1 MDVNEHSIKVEN
13 TAHFVSLGELN
24 KETKEIW
31 IVCHGY
37 GQLAKFFIR
46 KFKVLQKEGVY
57 IVAPQGFHKFYLK
70 GFSGRVG
77 ASWMTKEN
85 RDDEIT
91 DHCNFLEQLTD
102 HLIHSASKNCKINVL
117 GFSQGAAT
125 ISRWC
130 LQTKH
135 TINTFVLWAGKIAS
149 DFDFAQY
156 KSKHHDTNNYFVFGT
171 KDQFYA
177 VKTIEEYKTEMQD
190 LDAIWISYEGNHSI
204 HSDTLLRINTLGH

>member
-1 MDVNEHSIKVEN
+1 MGVNEHSIKVEN
-13 TAHFVSLGELN
+13 TAHYVSLGELN
-24 KETKEIW
+24 RGTKEIW

-46 KFKVLQKEGVY
+46 KFKILQKESVY

-85 RDDEIT
+85 RGDEIT
-91 DHCNFLEQLTD
+91 DHCNFLEQLTGN
-102 HLIHSASKNCKINVL
+102 LINSASKNCKINVL

-149 DFDFAQY
+149 DFDFDKY
-156 KSKHHDTNNYFVFGT
+156 KSKHPNTNNYIVFGI

-177 VKTIEEYKTEMQD
+177 VKTIKEYEIEMKD
-190 LDAIWISYEGNHSI
+190 LDATWISYDGDHSI
-204 HSDTLLRINTLGH
+204 HSNTLHIINTLDH

>member
-1 MDVNEHSIKVEN
+1 MGVNEHSIKVEN
-13 TAHFVSLGELN
+13 TAHYVSLGKLN

-46 KFKVLQKEGVY
+46 KFKVLQKEGVH

-149 DFDFAQY
+149 DFDYAKYQ
-156 KSKHHDTNNYFVFGT
+156 SIHHNTKNYIVFGT
-171 KDQFYA
+171 KDEFYA
-177 VKTIEEYKTEMQD
+177 GKTIEEYKKEMQD
-190 LDAIWISYEGNHSI
+190 LDAIWISYEGGHSI
-204 HSDTLLRINTLGH
+204 HSDTLHTINTLGH

>member
-1 MDVNEHSIKVEN
+1 MGVNEHSIKVEN
-13 TAHFVSLGELN
+13 TAHYVSLGELN
-24 KETKEIW
+24 KGTKEIW

-46 KFKVLQKEGVY
+46 KFKILQKESVY

-85 RDDEIT
+85 RGDEIT
-91 DHCNFLEQLTD
+91 DHCNFLEQLTGN
-102 HLIHSASKNCKINVL
+102 LINSASKNCKINVL

-149 DFDFAQY
+149 DFDFDKY
-156 KSKHHDTNNYFVFGT
+156 KSKHPNTNNYIVFGT
-171 KDQFYA
+171 RDQFYP
-177 VKTIEEYKTEMQD
+177 VKTRIEYKTEMKE
-190 LDAIWISYEGNHSI
+190 LDAAWISYDGDHSI
-204 HSDTLLRINTLGH
+204 HSDTLHTINTLGH

>member
-1 MDVNEHSIKVEN
+1 MGVNEHTIKVEN
-13 TAHFVSLGELN
+13 TAHYVSLGKLN

-46 KFKVLQKEGVY
+46 KFKVLQKEGVH

-149 DFDFAQY
+149 DFDYAKYQ
-156 KSKHHDTNNYFVFGT
+156 SIHHNTNNYIVFGT
-171 KDQFYA
+171 KDEFYA
-177 VKTIEEYKTEMQD
+177 RKTIEEYKKEMQD
-190 LDAIWISYEGNHSI
+190 LDAIWISYEGGHSI
-204 HSDTLLRINTLGH
+204 HSDTLHTINTLGH

>member
-13 TAHFVSLGELN
+13 TAHYVSLGELN
-24 KETKEIW
+24 RGTKEIW

-46 KFKVLQKEGVY
+46 KFKILQKEGVH

-125 ISRWC
+125 ISRWS
-130 LQTKH
+130 LKTKYSV
-135 TINTFVLWAGKIAS
+135 NTFVLWAGKIAS
-149 DFDFAQY
+149 DFDFDKY
-156 KSKHHDTNNYFVFGT
+156 KSKHPNTNNYIIFGT
-171 KDQFYA
+171 RDQFYP
-177 VKTIEEYKTEMQD
+177 VKTIKEYKTEMKE
-190 LDAIWISYEGNHSI
+190 LDATWISYDGDHSI
-204 HSDTLLRINTLGH
+204 HSDTLHTINTLGH

>member
-1 MDVNEHSIKVEN
+1 MGVNEHTIKVEN
-13 TAHFVSLGELN
+13 TAHYVSLGKLN

-91 DHCNFLEQLTD
+91 DHCNFLEQLSD
-102 HLIHSASKNCKINVL
+102 LLIHSASKNCKINVL

-149 DFDFAQY
+149 DFDYAKYQ
-156 KSKHHDTNNYFVFGT
+156 SIHHNTNNYIVFGT
-171 KDQFYA
+171 KDEFYA
-177 VKTIEEYKTEMQD
+177 RKTIEEYKKEMQD
-190 LDAIWISYEGNHSI
+190 LDAIWISYEGGHSI
-204 HSDTLLRINTLGH
+204 HSDTLHTINTLGH

>member
-1 MDVNEHSIKVEN
+1 MGVNEHSIKVEN
-13 TAHFVSLGELN
+13 TAHYVSLGELN
-24 KETKEIW
+24 KGTKEIW

-46 KFKVLQKEGVY
+46 KFKILQKESVY

-91 DHCNFLEQLTD
+91 DHCNFLEQLTGN
-102 HLIHSASKNCKINVL
+102 LINSASKNCKINVL

-149 DFDFAQY
+149 DFDFDKY
-156 KSKHHDTNNYFVFGT
+156 KSKHPNTNNYIVFGT
-171 KDQFYA
+171 RDQFYP
-177 VKTIEEYKTEMQD
+177 VKTRIEYKTEMKE
-190 LDAIWISYEGNHSI
+190 LDAAWISYDGDHSI
-204 HSDTLLRINTLGH
+204 HSDTLHTINTLGH